1 MKKFVIALALSFVA
15 VVLGAQPRQGKV
27 QVILVPDHADAL
39 YQVGQ
44 QVNMKV
50 TTLHCGLPLE
60 GVNVKYEVSEDLME
74 PHISE
79 EVTLKGYEGKIQAG
93 TMKKPGFLRV
103 KATVEYEGE
112 RYIVRS
118 TVGFEPEKLRPVS
131 VMPDDFDEFWKKSVA
146 KLEKVKLD
154 PKMELLEERCTDDVD
169 VYHISYGNIKGSRM
183 YGVLTVP
190 KGEGKYPAI
199 LRFPGAGV
207 GPKGGDIAHARKGV
221 IVLELGIHGIP
232 VNLEGSI
239 YEDLGSGIL
248 SWYPEDNLNDP
259 EKYYYHRVFLGA
271 VQGIDFLQSLPQCNG
286 IVGTFGGSQGGT
298 LSIVTS
304 CLDPRIKATVAYFP
318 AMCDHEGYIH
328 GRAGGWPHMF
338 KNQANR
344 TDEYIRTARY
354 YDVSNFARGLKAP
367 VCYLY
372 GYNDITCAPTTTC
385 ATYNVIPAPKQVIIG
400 ENIGHWT
407 YPEQMNALW
416 EWIISTLKS
425 SEL

>member
-1 MKKFVIALALSFVA
+1 
-15 VVLGAQPRQGKV
+15 
-27 QVILVPDHADAL
+27 
-39 YQVGQ
+39 
-44 QVNMKV
+44 
-50 TTLHCGLPLE
+50 
-60 GVNVKYEVSEDLME
+60 
-74 PHISE
+74 
-79 EVTLKGYEGKIQAG
+79 
-93 TMKKPGFLRV
+93 
-103 KATVEYEGE
+103 
-112 RYIVRS
+112 
-118 TVGFEPEKLRPVS
+118 
-131 VMPDDFDEFWKKSVA
+131 
-146 KLEKVKLD
+146 
-154 PKMELLEERCTDDVD
+154 
-169 VYHISYGNIKGSRM
+169 M

-207 GPKGGDIAHARKGV
+207 GPKGDDIAHARKGV
-221 IVLELGIHGIP
+221 IVLEMGIHGIP

-248 SWYPEDNLNDP
+248 SWYSEDNLNDP

-271 VQGIDFLQSLPQCNG
+271 VQGIDFLESLPQCNG

-304 CLDPRIKATVAYFP
+304 RLDPRIKATVAYFP